1 MKKIKI
7 TPNKIGGDI
16 KIPPSKSMAHRAIIC
31 AALSNGESRIRNI
44 DFSDDIIATL
54 DGMKALGAKIR
65 VEKEELIINGENIF
79 RDSKEKKIDCNESG
93 STLRFLVPI
102 SLIKNNKV
110 NFIGRGNLGKRP
122 LNTYYDIFDKQGI
135 KYSYKEGILDLKVD
149 GNLNGGEF
157 KVKGNISSQFISG
170 LLFTLPLL
178 KEDSKIIITTE
189 MESKGYIDLTL
200 SMMDKF
206 GVKVLNNNYKE
217 FIIKGNQE
225 YKPRDYKVE
234 GDYSQ
239 AAFYF
244 SAGALGNPVT
254 CLDLDLNSYQG
265 DKECIEI
272 LERMGCEVLI
282 NSFKSNKEFC
292 ENEFLKKEN
301 ILDECRYGINNDFI
315 NENTSLEKV
324 KKEITNLNEIKEEK
338 IKIIGNNLKSTVI
351 DASQCPDI
359 IPVLTV
365 VAALSSGETRIIN
378 GERLRIKECDR
389 LNAIKTELNKL
400 GANIKELKD
409 GLIINGVK
417 EFHGGEVYSHK
428 DHRIAMSLA
437 IASTRCNGEVTIYEP
452 DCVKKSYPSFWE
464 DFKFLGGKF
473 I

>member
-1 MKKIKI
+1 MKKVRI
-7 TPNKIGGDI
+7 TPSKISGSI

-31 AALSNGESRIRNI
+31 AALSKGESRISNI
-44 DFSDDIIATL
+44 DFSDDIIATIE
-54 DGMKALGAKIR
+54 GMKSLGADIR
-65 VEKEELIINGENIF
+65 VEKEEVIISGKNIF
-79 RDSKEKKIDCNESG
+79 RDSIEKIIDCNESG

-102 SLIKNNKV
+102 SLIEKNNV

-122 LNTYYDIFDKQGI
+122 LNTYYNIFNKQGI
-135 KYSYKEGILDLKVD
+135 EYSYEEGIMDLKID
-149 GNLNGGEF
+149 GKLKGGEF

-206 GVKVLNNNYKE
+206 GVKVLNNDYKE

-225 YKPRDYKVE
+225 YKSRDYKVE

-244 SAGALGNPVT
+244 SAGALGNDIT
-254 CLDLDLNSYQG
+254 CLDLYLDSYQG
-265 DKECIEI
+265 DKESIEI

-282 NSFKSNKEFC
+282 SSFREDKEICKSEYLKKRNIVDEYSFK
-292 ENEFLKKEN
+292 
-301 ILDECRYGINNDFI
+301 INNDFKK
-315 NENTSLEKV
+315 ENVVPSRV
-324 KKEITNLNEIKEEK
+324 KKEICNLSEIKEEK
-338 IKIIGNNLKSTVI
+338 IKILGNNLKGTVI

-365 VAALSSGETRIIN
+365 VAALSEGETRIIN

-389 LNAIKTELNKL
+389 LNAITTELNKL
-400 GANIKELKD
+400 GADIKELKD

-417 EFHGGEVYSHK
+417 ELHGGQVYSHK

-437 IASTRCNGEVTIYEP
+437 IASTRCSGEVIIYEP
-452 DCVKKSYPSFWE
+452 DCVKKSYPNFWE
-464 DFKFLGGKF
+464 DFKSLGGKF